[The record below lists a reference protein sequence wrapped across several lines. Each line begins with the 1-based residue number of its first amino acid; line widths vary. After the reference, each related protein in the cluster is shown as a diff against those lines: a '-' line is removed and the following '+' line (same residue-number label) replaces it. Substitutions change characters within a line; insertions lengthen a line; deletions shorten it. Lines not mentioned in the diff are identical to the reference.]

1 MQTLWQRW
9 YLFVGVVGCASPP
22 AWAAISQ
29 AAAQKDWA
37 DTFFASDL
45 ENLSESTISFS
56 TKMTSHEMARQ
67 RDAIKKEMN
76 WMFRWNADDRA
87 NWRNRCLLHQTR
99 MKCFA
104 LVEPKPLLHPVL
116 FQTVQER
123 FPEGPALTSHEYGWK
138 RPDPEITPPRGAV
151 GGTPLSGTRL
161 TAQESPSHFGAL
173 VLQRPGYCITPRPTT
188 PPRDPDGSVLDD
200 LPCYVALDDVR
211 RCNRQIAL
219 LAARRECDL
228 RATAEREGL
237 DIQTT
242 LVRLLDSVGLPLE
255 CPLIAP
261 PAELVAGFASADF

>member
-1 MQTLWQRW
+1 
-9 YLFVGVVGCASPP
+9 
-22 AWAAISQ
+22 
-29 AAAQKDWA
+29 
-37 DTFFASDL
+37 
-45 ENLSESTISFS
+45 
-56 TKMTSHEMARQ
+56 MTSHEMARQ

-76 WMFRWNADDRA
+76 WMFRWNADVLLGQTGA
-87 NWRNRCLLHQTR
+87 STGTSETSRCPPSRGSPAPLPPQEPMPPPPNPDEMLRTR
-99 MKCFA
+99 GTQAFIASK
-104 LVEPKPLLHPVL
+104 VL

-138 RPDPEITPPRGAV
+138 RPDPEITPPSRCGRRNA
-151 GGTPLSGTRL
+151 LSGTRL

-173 VLQRPGYCITPRPTT
+173 RQDPIDTAEETLGHSKARQTAESGVSHPASARRPPVLRGPRRRASVQPADRPPGR
-188 PPRDPDGSVLDD
+188 
-200 LPCYVALDDVR
+200 
-211 RCNRQIAL
+211 
-219 LAARRECDL
+219 RRECDLL

>member
-1 MQTLWQRW
+1 MPPPPNPDEMLRTRGTQA
-9 YLFVGVVGCASPP
+9 FIAS
-22 AWAAISQ
+22 
-29 AAAQKDWA
+29 K
-37 DTFFASDL
+37 
-45 ENLSESTISFS
+45 
-56 TKMTSHEMARQ
+56 
-67 RDAIKKEMN
+67 
-76 WMFRWNADDRA
+76 
-87 NWRNRCLLHQTR
+87 
-99 MKCFA
+99 
-104 LVEPKPLLHPVL
+104 VL

-138 RPDPEITPPRGAV
+138 RPDPEITPPSRCGRRNAFERDTADRSGIAISFRGPSYFNDQ
-151 GGTPLSGTRL
+151 GTDGITPPPNHT
-161 TAQESPSHFGAL
+161 
-173 VLQRPGYCITPRPTT
+173 TPRPGDRIPST
-188 PPRDPDGSVLDD
+188 PQRRLWGIARLDRQPKVEYRIPPLLDD

-219 LAARRECDL
+219 LAARRECDLL